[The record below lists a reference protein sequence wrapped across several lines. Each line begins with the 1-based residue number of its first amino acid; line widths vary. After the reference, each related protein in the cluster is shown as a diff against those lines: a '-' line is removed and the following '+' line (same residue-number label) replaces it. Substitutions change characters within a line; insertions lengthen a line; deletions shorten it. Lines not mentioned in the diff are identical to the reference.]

1 MVPIILRD
9 TFYLIDNMTTEEV
22 FKIIQTEGLKSNKIR
37 AKAIFQLPANY
48 YYSSRSL
55 IKSFVPDVTMGFYE
69 VGNSFVLKPFDVNDQ
84 VSATY
89 ILGPNAE
96 KYTCEEDYY
105 SLNPSKELETSKE
118 EQVTEEEQSTTEEEV
133 VEAKPKETDE
143 VVIEEVTGSV
153 GYTAEEEE
161 KLNEAEFLDQTLSK
175 YPPISAYV
183 QESRLMDVA
192 SYLSASKED
201 LDREVK
207 IPFLKEANILNII
220 DGNLG
225 NDVVDNTVGSS
236 NNLLDSLLTFPVFS
250 ALVGKKRLTDRFSLS
265 ALEGAQ
271 FVRICPIG
279 VSPAGDLYGFVHLEE
294 LSSTIISRVENE
306 IKEELKADGR
316 AFNKLTSQEK
326 YQLFEEKL
334 ADYYMRNSGKMLMAN
349 GSRKYVNIVDF
360 LNKLVSKKRAVPQV
374 YDENEGVILWPSHE
388 IITFD
393 NRGEKTLKEQLIS
406 LYNKEPQKET
416 ETVQIT
422 EQTQKEKEDAF
433 FAELS
438 ANLEKQLGTIQG
450 LNTLTQPQANIENL
464 NLNNTVVEPVEEEA
478 TEEKVEVEE
487 TDKEK
492 ETAPVLTLF
501 DSLVNFSGTGK
512 VGKLTLHDS
521 AGTAIK
527 DIEVR
532 KGVSAPPTQGPL
544 KVGTIDSNVVLG
556 SMTMGGVDPTKPTKY
571 VDEDGREW
579 ISKEARDKVMEAIF
593 GASEEE
599 EVHKKK

>member
-105 SLNPSKELETSKE
+105 SLNPSKELEASKE

-133 VEAKPKETDE
+133 VEAEPKETDE

-306 IKEELKADGR
+306 IKEELKAEGR

-393 NRGEKTLKEQLIS
+393 NRGEKTLKEQLVS
-406 LYNKEPQKET
+406 LYNKEPKVEA
-416 ETVQIT
+416 EPVQT
-422 EQTQKEKEDAF
+422 AEQVQKEKDDAF

-438 ANLEKQLGTIQG
+438 ANLEKQLGILQDS
-450 LNTLTQPQANIENL
+450 NVLTQRVEKQS
-464 NLNNTVVEPVEEEA
+464 EPVEEHI
-478 TEEKVEVEE
+478 EEVEVDE

-532 KGVSAPPTQGPL
+532 KGVSAPPTQCPL

-556 SMTMGGVDPTKPTKY
+556 SMTMGGVDPAKPTKY

-579 ISKEARDKVMEAIF
+579 TSKEARDRVMEAIF
-593 GASEEE
+593 GAPEEE

>member
-306 IKEELKADGR
+306 IKEELKAAGR

-393 NRGEKTLKEQLIS
+393 NRGEKTLKEQLVS
-406 LYNKEPQKET
+406 LYNKESKVEAEP
-416 ETVQIT
+416 V
-422 EQTQKEKEDAF
+422 QKEKDDAF

-438 ANLEKQLGTIQG
+438 ANLEKQLGILQDS
-450 LNTLTQPQANIENL
+450 NSLTQRVEKQP
-464 NLNNTVVEPVEEEA
+464 EPVEEHI
-478 TEEKVEVEE
+478 EEVEVDE

-556 SMTMGGVDPTKPTKY
+556 SMTMGGVDPVKPTKY

-579 ISKEARDKVMEAIF
+579 TSKEARDRVMEVIF
-593 GASEEE
+593 GTPEEE